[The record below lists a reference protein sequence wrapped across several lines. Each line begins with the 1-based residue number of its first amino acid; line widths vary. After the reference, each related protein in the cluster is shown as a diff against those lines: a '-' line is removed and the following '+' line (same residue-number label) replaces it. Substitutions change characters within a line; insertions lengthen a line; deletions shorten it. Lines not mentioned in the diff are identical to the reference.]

1 MVLYPITHN
10 VKYKRSR
17 FELNKQGNISDY
29 TKLFRSL
36 VVRSSVIVHF
46 YAII

>member
-1 MVLYPITHN
+1 MLLYPITHN

-17 FELNKQGNISDY
+17 LELNKQDNISDY
-29 TKLFRSL
+29 TKSFRSF